1 MENKVKDV
9 LTNVDF
15 RTAFQ
20 KLMLDHNI
28 DINTTLNISEIYNTF
43 VGAVLHEVH
52 EKNDPEH
59 STDGIEIDLKSVTK
73 YLTKDE
79 ISNLKSGQVIVAE
92 NDIMRYVGCVSVVNA
107 DKGDIGFHCG
117 ISMEL
122 DQNGIPYDN
131 IEDLDILYVDAIY
144 DVYNKWHI
152 AWPNSDTFDEFVN
165 KMEEEGNRF
174 DPENNCLV
182 TEGLYETNELGWS

>member
-1 MENKVKDV
+1 MENKVKDA

-20 KLMLDHNI
+20 KLMLDNNI
-28 DINTTLNISEIYNTF
+28 DINTTLNISDIYNTF
-43 VGAVLHEVH
+43 VSAILHEVH
-52 EKNDPEH
+52 EKNNPDCVDDIKIN
-59 STDGIEIDLKSVTK
+59 SYSVSK
-73 YLTKDE
+73 YLTKEE

-92 NDIMRYVGCVSVVNA
+92 NDIMRYIGCVSVVNA

-117 ISMEL
+117 ISLEL

-152 AWPNSDTFDEFVN
+152 AWPTPDIFDKFVN

-174 DPENNCLV
+174 DPDNNCLV
-182 TEGLYETNELGWS
+182 TEGLYETNTLDWA